1 MRGLAITASNI
12 LCQQTYRSEVLNN
25 LFFCFLDRFFVSV
38 TQYPGSLKT
47 HMRCPSGSFTRPNP
61 WCMDAY
67 VNCVPPGKENQ
78 GQEKHLNH
86 LPFITHW
93 VAMKKTRESI
103 VSSMDHQSVCGTL
116 QWAWVREGV
125 CEDERVVRQADWLDL
140 SSGNHQQL
148 HWKATPSPSY
158 LASHLIHRSSNPVFL
173 SPPCNFLSFSSS
185 VPHQHFNT
193 LSLHFCRAVS

>member
-1 MRGLAITASNI
+1 MWLKLADVRTSYH
-12 LCQQTYRSEVLNN
+12 CQQYPVSTDLPIRSVKSFL
-25 LFFCFLDRFFVSV
+25 LFFWPLFCVSYTISRKPENALV
-38 TQYPGSLKT
+38 V
-47 HMRCPSGSFTRPNP
+47 SGSFTRPNP

-78 GQEKHLNH
+78 GQKKHLNH

-93 VAMKKTRESI
+93 VAKKKTRESI
-103 VSSMDHQSVCGTL
+103 VSSMDHQSVCGTP

-158 LASHLIHRSSNPVFL
+158 LASHLIHCSSNPVFL
-173 SPPCNFLSFSSS
+173 SPPCNFL
-185 VPHQHFNT
+185 
-193 LSLHFCRAVS
+193 